1 MVYVDPHD
9 SYSICYPKEFTAT
22 GSDLAVNIRSPRN
35 AGQRDEPLTVV
46 ISSGSSAEQFYGP
59 PSPETCEF
67 YTDIVEGPTSS
78 TFFEVELANRLVPAC
93 FTVGPIQS
101 SLHATVPVALDLSDR
116 DGGVN
121 FAVMFIS
128 PDLGTVPAL
137 GLSILETLRL
147 GAN

>member
-9 SYSICYPKEFTAT
+9 RYSICYPKEFTAT

-46 ISSGSSAEQFYGP
+46 ISSGRSAEQFYGP